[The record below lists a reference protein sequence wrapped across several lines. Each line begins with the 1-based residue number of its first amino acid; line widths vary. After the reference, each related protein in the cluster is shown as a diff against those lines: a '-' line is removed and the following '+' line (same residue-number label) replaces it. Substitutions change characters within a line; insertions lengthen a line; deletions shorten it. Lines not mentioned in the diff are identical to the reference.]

1 MSHVAPAW
9 GFVTRPTVPGAGGS
23 RATPQSVAILVAVAI
38 GQDEHVASEDTDI
51 IDDLAWRGLIA
62 QSTDQGALAEHF
74 RTGSRTLYS
83 GFDPTAPSLH
93 VGHLLQVL
101 TLRRFQEAG
110 HRPLALVG
118 GATGLI
124 GDPRMS
130 GERQLHDPEVVGTWV
145 DRIRHQLAAFL
156 DFSDRHAAPA
166 ILVNNLDWTQPLSA
180 IEFLRDIGKHFS
192 VNRMLDREAVAARL
206 ASSGI
211 SYTEFSYQLLQ
222 SNDYLELFRRYG
234 CSLQIGGSDQWGNI
248 TAGVDLIRRVTGDHA
263 HALTTPL
270 LTKSDGQKFGKSE
283 GGAVWLD
290 PALTSPYAFFQFWIN
305 TEDDMVASLL
315 RRVTFRSRDEILAL
329 EVDTVERPHLR
340 AGQRALAEDLT
351 TLVHGAEHTAR
362 VQAASAALFGKGDLQ
377 TLDDATLA
385 AALHET
391 PHVRVPAGELPTLVD
406 LLVASELSPSKSAA
420 RRAIDDGGAYVN
432 NSRVDD
438 SEWRPGP
445 SDLVHGR
452 WLVLRRGKRSLAGV
466 EVV

>member
-1 MSHVAPAW
+1 MAPDN
-9 GFVTRPTVPGAGGS
+9 T
-23 RATPQSVAILVAVAI
+23 
-38 GQDEHVASEDTDI
+38 EI

-130 GERQLHDPEVVGTWV
+130 GERQLHDPDVVAGWV
-145 DRIRHQLAAFL
+145 DRIRTQLSAFL
-156 DFSDRHAAPA
+156 DFSDRHEAPA
-166 ILVNNLDWTQPLSA
+166 ALVNNLDWTQPLSA

-206 ASSGI
+206 ASTGI

-222 SNDYLELFRRYG
+222 SNDYLELYRRHG
-234 CSLQIGGSDQWGNI
+234 CTLQIGGSDQWGNI
-248 TAGVDLIRRVTGDHA
+248 TAGADLIRRVTGNHA

-305 TEDDMVASLL
+305 TEDEMVASLL
-315 RRVTFRSRDEILAL
+315 RRVTFRPRDEIESL
-329 EVDTVERPHLR
+329 EADTAERPHLR

-351 TLVHGAEHTAR
+351 TLVHGAQNTAR
-362 VQAASAALFGKGDLQ
+362 VQEASAALFGKGELGA
-377 TLDDATLA
+377 LDDATLA
-385 AALHET
+385 AALHEA
-391 PHVRVPAGELPTLVD
+391 PHVRVPAGDLPTVVD
-406 LLVASELSPSKSAA
+406 LLVATELSASKSAA
-420 RRAIDDGGAYVN
+420 RRAVDEGGAYVN
-432 NSRVDD
+432 NARVTD
-438 SEWRPGP
+438 SEWRPEA
-445 SDLVHGR
+445 DELVHGR
-452 WLVLRRGKRSLAGV
+452 WLVLRRGKRSIAGV
-466 EVV
+466 EIV